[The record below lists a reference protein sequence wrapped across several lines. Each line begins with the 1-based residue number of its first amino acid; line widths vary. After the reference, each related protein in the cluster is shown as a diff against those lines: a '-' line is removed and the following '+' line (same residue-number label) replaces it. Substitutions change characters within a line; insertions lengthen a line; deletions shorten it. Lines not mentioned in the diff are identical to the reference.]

1 MNGIPQITAEELHQ
15 RLKSGEELVL
25 IDVREA
31 DEVAFGMIS
40 GAQHIPMGDIPYRSS
55 DIPEEAEVIFI
66 CRSGSRSQRVCEY
79 LSSQGYNGVVN
90 LSGGMIEWSELPEN

>member
-15 RLKSGEELVL
+15 RLESGEELVL

-31 DEVAFGMIS
+31 DEVALGMIS
-40 GAQHIPMGDIPYRSS
+40 GAQHIPMGDIPYRMS
-55 DIPEEAEVIFI
+55 DIPEDAEVVFI

-79 LSSQGYNGVVN
+79 LSSQGYDRVANF
-90 LSGGMIEWSELPEN
+90 SGGMIGWYELLEH

>member
-40 GAQHIPMGDIPYRSS
+40 GALHIPMGDIPYRSS
-55 DIPEEAEVIFI
+55 DIPEDAEVIFI

-90 LSGGMIEWSELPEN
+90 LSGGMIEWSELPQN